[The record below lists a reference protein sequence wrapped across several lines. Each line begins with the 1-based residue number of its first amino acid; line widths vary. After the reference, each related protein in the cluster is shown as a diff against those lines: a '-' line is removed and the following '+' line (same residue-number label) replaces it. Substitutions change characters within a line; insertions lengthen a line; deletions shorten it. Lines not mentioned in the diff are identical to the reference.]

1 MRSTSMNRAI
11 GFSMGSFTCFPLSA
25 GCSSERLACTD
36 ELKRVNGLTT
46 DVVHAGQQLILPSPI
61 SINISP

>member
-11 GFSMGSFTCFPLSA
+11 GFSMGPFTCFPLSA
-25 GCSSERLACTD
+25 GCSSDRLACTD

-61 SINISP
+61 SINICP